1 MKYKPITFRY
11 QPGVILKPS
20 SSAAR
25 FALDALIRREAV
37 DLQPLL
43 AAEIVKAQMR
53 GDRKFMLKLLDLK
66 RITGLLSE

>member
-43 AAEIVKAQMR
+43 AA
-53 GDRKFMLKLLDLK
+53 
-66 RITGLLSE
+66 